1 MQSAARFWP
10 VEMVRLF
17 IEHWFDIESQA
28 GVEALRRADDKKV
41 IRHRRTTCIPT
52 ECNKQHDIYV
62 SIKPSSMYT
71 HRCKILCGHC
81 SRQHLYTH
89 HCKIYVWAPFSTSDA
104 YSPLLDMLPQLSTV
118 RCLAML
124 LFSVAFFGS
133 SF

>member
-10 VEMVRLF
+10 VEMARLF
-17 IEHWFDIESQA
+17 IEHRFDLESQA
-28 GVEALRRADDKKV
+28 GVEALRHANDDNG

-52 ECNKQHDIYV
+52 ECNKQDDIYV

-89 HCKIYVWAPFSTSDA
+89 RCKIYVWAPFSTSDA
-104 YSPLLDMLPQLSTV
+104 YSPFLDMLPQLSTA

-124 LFSVAFFGS
+124 LLSVAFCCS